1 MMNAEVK
8 KMEIN
13 EESLKNVNGGEEM
26 NILPVLEPKGSQKK
40 NSNKNEV
47 YKIKSSVLWS
57 DKISD
62 KISLNRIFY

>member
-47 YKIKSSVLWS
+47 YKIKSSVL
-57 DKISD
+57 
-62 KISLNRIFY
+62 